1 MPYSVLVVDQHP
13 VILATWV
20 APLLDAGYEVVATT
34 SFEEARQRLA
44 ARPPNLLIASSRL
57 GGFNGMHLVLCG
69 HVSRPGMTA
78 IVTTPAKDPI
88 LEAEAS
94 VFGASCVV
102 APESRAELLAVVTRV
117 FSSRPM

>member
-13 VILATWV
+13 VVLATWI
-20 APLLDAGYEVVATT
+20 APLLDAGYEVAATT

-44 ARPPNLLIASSRL
+44 AHPPNLLIASSRL
-57 GGFNGMHLVLCG
+57 GGFNGIHLVLCA
-69 HVSRPGMTA
+69 HVNRSGTTA

-88 LEAEAS
+88 LEADAS

-102 APESRAELLAVVTRV
+102 APEGRAELLAVVTRAL
-117 FSSRPM
+117 SSRPM

>member
-1 MPYSVLVVDQHP
+1 MAYSVLVVDQHP
-13 VILATWV
+13 VVLAHWI
-20 APLLDAGYEVVATT
+20 APLRDAGYEVAATT
-34 SFEEARQRLA
+34 SFAEARQRLA
-44 ARPPNLLIASSRL
+44 VQPPNLLIASSRL

-69 HVSRPGMTA
+69 HVTRPGMSA
-78 IVTTPAKDPI
+78 IVTTLARDPF

-102 APESRAELLAVVTRV
+102 APGNHVEALAVVSRA